1 MSYSSLQ
8 SYLSIEIIG
17 RYYSLFTITLLLW
30 YVITCKLH
38 HNLQIQIQD
47 CPKLFMTHFEN
58 SQKSNYENVVLSFMC
73 KRKNL
78 VNLMQL

>member
-1 MSYSSLQ
+1 MIHNTVSNDINISV
-8 SYLSIEIIG
+8 
-17 RYYSLFTITLLLW
+17 YYHVYI
-30 YVITCKLH
+30 VQ